1 MTAIEA
7 RGLGFAYGRRD
18 ALQDIDVAVGRG
30 ELVAVGGR
38 NGAGKSTLARILS
51 GLLGGY
57 TGEVQLLGRAL
68 RSWKGSALARRV
80 AHLAQQAEVPFPY
93 RAGEIV
99 LMGRLPHR
107 RPGQLFDRAEDLQV
121 ARESL
126 ASVGATALA
135 DRPFGEL
142 SGGERQLVLL
152 ASALAQR
159 PEVLVLDE
167 PTTFLDLHHRL
178 AFARLLQRLR
188 DEHGLTILVVTHDIA
203 LAAAFCDRLLLLK
216 SGRIAF
222 DLRNNGDG
230 RVPLTPDVL
239 ASAFDLPPGEDA
251 RVYA

>member
-1 MTAIEA
+1 VTAIEA
-7 RGLGFAYGRRD
+7 RGLGFAYGRRT
-18 ALQDIDVAVGRG
+18 ALQDVDLAVGRG
-30 ELVAVGGR
+30 ELVALGGR

-57 TGEVQLLGRAL
+57 TGEVWLLGRPL
-68 RSWKGSALARRV
+68 SSWSGTALARRV
-80 AHLAQQAEVPFPY
+80 AHLAQQTEVPFPY

-107 RPGQLFDRAEDLQV
+107 RPGQLFDRAEDLEV
-121 ARESL
+121 AHESL
-126 ASVGATALA
+126 ASVGAAALA
-135 DRPFGEL
+135 ERPFGEL

-178 AFARLLQRLR
+178 AFARLLRRLR
-188 DEHGLTILVVTHDIA
+188 DERGLTILIVTHDVT
-203 LAAAFCDRLLLLK
+203 LAAGFCDRLLLLK
-216 SGRIAF
+216 AGRLAF
-222 DLRNNGDG
+222 DLGRNGDR

-251 RVYA
+251 RAYA